1 MICTSSPPHPP
12 KLRFQLKLDLIFTAL
27 MCNCAGELCQV
38 GLENCSGCA
47 EEEHMANAGSLSGET
62 AHCTL
67 VCIILTLWWCASFLH
82 SVYIILTLVVI
93 FGPKINLQQP
103 LCTNDQPRA
112 QIIVYHRCYPAA
124 HYTGHCDHYCATFS
138 VFTQQY
144 HKSSYYW
151 YWQGDVDVGGFVLC
165 VWGGG
170 GVGVVRVVG
179 REGGRRLS
187 IKAGEGS
194 VEWR

>member
-62 AHCTL
+62 AHWWCTVCTL

-112 QIIVYHRCYPAA
+112 QIIVYHRCYPAR
-124 HYTGHCDHYCATFS
+124 HIILDTVIIIVQLFQFSLNSITRVATIDIGKE
-138 VFTQQY
+138 T
-144 HKSSYYW
+144 W
-151 YWQGDVDVGGFVLC
+151 MWVGSCCVCGGAGVL
-165 VWGGG
+165 
-170 GVGVVRVVG
+170 
-179 REGGRRLS
+179 E
-187 IKAGEGS
+187 
-194 VEWR
+194 